1 MPMDLPMPGARFRGA
16 AAAVTI
22 LAIASLTGCVTET
35 VVRLPEEPTGSA
47 GTSASSA
54 SPSVSPAERNP
65 ENLADQTVECSEA
78 PLEIAERA
86 DPRVDVVGSC
96 PTVTVSGNDLII
108 DVSSADVGDLIIRA
122 DRVSVVAAALPS
134 LSIAGYDVVVEAD
147 EITAATVSG
156 DRNTVRS
163 ETGIDSVAVTGHDNT
178 VAAASGI
185 GEIDDAGERN
195 TIG

>member
-47 GTSASSA
+47 GPSASSA
-54 SPSVSPAERNP
+54 SPFVSPAERNP

>member
-1 MPMDLPMPGARFRGA
+1 MPMDLPLPGARFRGA

-22 LAIASLTGCVTET
+22 LLIASLTGCVTET

-65 ENLADQTVECSEA
+65 EDLAGQTVECSEA

>member
-1 MPMDLPMPGARFRGA
+1 MPMDLPLPGARFRGA

-22 LAIASLTGCVTET
+22 LLIASLTGCVTET

-65 ENLADQTVECSEA
+65 EDLAGQTVECSEA

-96 PTVTVSGNDLII
+96 PAVTVSGNDLTI

-134 LSIAGYDVVVEAD
+134 LSIAGYDVVVEA
-147 EITAATVSG
+147 EGITAVTVSG

-163 ETGIDSVAVTGHDNT
+163 ETEIDSVAVTGHDNT
-178 VAAASGI
+178 VAAANGI

>member
-1 MPMDLPMPGARFRGA
+1 MPMDLPLPGARFRGA

-22 LAIASLTGCVTET
+22 LLIASLTGCVTET

-54 SPSVSPAERNP
+54 SPFVSPAERNP
-65 ENLADQTVECSEA
+65 EDLAGQTVECSEA

-96 PTVTVSGNDLII
+96 PAVTVSGNDLTI

-134 LSIAGYDVVVEAD
+134 LSIAGYDVVVEA
-147 EITAATVSG
+147 EGITAVTVSG

-163 ETGIDSVAVTGHDNT
+163 ETEIDSVAVTGHDNT
-178 VAAASGI
+178 VAAANGI

>member
-65 ENLADQTVECSEA
+65 EDLAGQTVECSEA

-96 PTVTVSGNDLII
+96 PAVTVSGNDLTI

-134 LSIAGYDVVVEAD
+134 LSIAGYDVVVEA
-147 EITAATVSG
+147 EGITAVTVSG

-163 ETGIDSVAVTGHDNT
+163 ETEIDSVAVTGHDNT
-178 VAAASGI
+178 VAAANGI

>member
-1 MPMDLPMPGARFRGA
+1 MPMDLPLPGARFRGA

-22 LAIASLTGCVTET
+22 LLIASLTGCVTET

-65 ENLADQTVECSEA
+65 EDLAGQTVECSEA

-96 PTVTVSGNDLII
+96 PAVTVSGNDLTI
-108 DVSSADVGDLIIRA
+108 DVSSADVGDLIIR
-122 DRVSVVAAALPS
+122 
-134 LSIAGYDVVVEAD
+134 
-147 EITAATVSG
+147 
-156 DRNTVRS
+156 
-163 ETGIDSVAVTGHDNT
+163 
-178 VAAASGI
+178 
-185 GEIDDAGERN
+185 
-195 TIG
+195 

>member
-1 MPMDLPMPGARFRGA
+1 MPMDLPLPGARFRGA

-22 LAIASLTGCVTET
+22 LLIASLTGCVTET

-96 PTVTVSGNDLII
+96 PAVTVSGNDLTI

-134 LSIAGYDVVVEAD
+134 LSIAGYDVVVEA
-147 EITAATVSG
+147 EGITAVTVSG

-163 ETGIDSVAVTGHDNT
+163 ETEIDSVAVTGHDNT
-178 VAAASGI
+178 VAAANGI

>member
-1 MPMDLPMPGARFRGA
+1 M
-16 AAAVTI
+16 
-22 LAIASLTGCVTET
+22 
-35 VVRLPEEPTGSA
+35 
-47 GTSASSA
+47 
-54 SPSVSPAERNP
+54 SPAERNP

>member
-65 ENLADQTVECSEA
+65 EDLAGQTVECSEA